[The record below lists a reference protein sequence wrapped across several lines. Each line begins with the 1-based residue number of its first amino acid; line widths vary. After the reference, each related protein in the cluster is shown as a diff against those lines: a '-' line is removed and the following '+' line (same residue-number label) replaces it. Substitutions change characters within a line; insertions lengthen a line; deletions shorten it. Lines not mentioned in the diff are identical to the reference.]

1 MTINESSTAAEA
13 ITAATVQGLHAFM
26 ASEAKAAATD
36 TQLEAAAGAAAG
48 GPTGGVNS
56 KTTSRC
62 RVC

>member
-36 TQLEAAAGAAAG
+36 TQLEAAAKPFGA
-48 GPTGGVNS
+48 GPSYG
-56 KTTSRC
+56 RC
-62 RVC
+62 LTNAMDV

>member
-36 TQLEAAAGAAAG
+36 TQLEAAAKPVG
-48 GPTGGVNS
+48 GRPNPAPTTAQKLLS
-56 KTTSRC
+56 Q
-62 RVC
+62 